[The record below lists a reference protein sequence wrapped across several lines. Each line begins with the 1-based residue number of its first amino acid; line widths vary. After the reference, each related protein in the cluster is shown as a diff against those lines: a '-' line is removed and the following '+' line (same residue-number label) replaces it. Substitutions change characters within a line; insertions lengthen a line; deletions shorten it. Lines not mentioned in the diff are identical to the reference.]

1 MSCSTFDLENRENF
15 FSYLLKPSFSPAT
28 SRIQWSL
35 QQYPLQTLPRQRFWQ
50 LYRASSYQFL
60 SPCDC
65 CCSFSMTIFD
75 ISATERVADGQTV
88 LYFAHVPVEGQKS
101 YVLLGLTYLEPFFKL
116 SSSWALLG
124 HRWFEKTD
132 GTSEYF
138 FKLGSWGGQT
148 YCRPVVSQRSWAFEV
163 DPP

>member
-1 MSCSTFDLENRENF
+1 MKPSAHWFGKNTCKGMSCSTFDLENRENF

-101 YVLLGLTYLEPFFKL
+101 YVLLGLTYLEPFFKVKFFL
-116 SSSWALLG
+116 SSFGAPLIWKN
-124 HRWFEKTD
+124 RWH
-132 GTSEYF
+132 
-138 FKLGSWGGQT
+138 
-148 YCRPVVSQRSWAFEV
+148 
-163 DPP
+163 

>member
-1 MSCSTFDLENRENF
+1 MKQSAHWFGKNTCKGMSCSTFDLENRENF
-15 FSYLLKPSFSPAT
+15 FS
-28 SRIQWSL
+28 
-35 QQYPLQTLPRQRFWQ
+35 YPLQTLPRQRFWQ

-88 LYFAHVPVEGQKS
+88 LQFAHVPVEGQKS
-101 YVLLGLTYLEPFFKL
+101 YVLLGLTYLEPFFLKL

-124 HRWFEKTD
+124 HHWFEKTD

-138 FKLGSWGGQT
+138 FKLGFWGGHT